1 MACCLK
7 AVEMAILILALTTA
21 TTISAQADD
30 TLTGIPTV
38 IDGDTIDIHGQRIR
52 LHGIDA
58 PESKQVCVSGG
69 KKYRCGQ
76 KAALALSDRI
86 GRGSVTCT
94 AKDTDRFGRVIA
106 VCFKVDE
113 DLNGWLVSE
122 GLAVAYR
129 RYSQEYVTHEAR
141 AQSMSVGL
149 WAGDFIMPWDWR
161 RGKRLASEQ
170 VSEIPGNC
178 VIKGNISS
186 KGARIYHVPGGRW
199 YDRTKIDEA
208 KGERFFC
215 SEADATAAGWQRS
228 TQ

>member
-1 MACCLK
+1 MACRLK
-7 AVEMAILILALTTA
+7 AVDAATLIVIATMALPVTA
-21 TTISAQADD
+21 AVAGNI
-30 TLTGIPTV
+30 TGVPTV

-58 PESKQVCVSGG
+58 PESKQICISGG
-69 KKYRCGQ
+69 EKYRCGQ
-76 KAALALSDRI
+76 RAALALSDRI
-86 GRGSVTCT
+86 GRGSVTCE
-94 AKDTDRFGRVIA
+94 AKDTDRYGRVVA
-106 VCFKVDE
+106 VCFKGQE

-129 RYSQEYVTHEAR
+129 RYSQDYVGYEAQ
-141 AQSMSVGL
+141 AKSMSVGL
-149 WAGDFIMPWDWR
+149 WAGEFVMPWDWR

-170 VSEIPGNC
+170 VSAIPGDC

-199 YDRTKIDEA
+199 YDRTKNDEA

-215 SEADATAAGWQRS
+215 SEEEATAAGWRRS
-228 TQ
+228 SQ

>member
-1 MACCLK
+1 MACRLK
-7 AVEMAILILALTTA
+7 AVEAATLIVIATMALPVTA
-21 TTISAQADD
+21 AMAENI
-30 TLTGIPTV
+30 TGVPTV

-69 KKYRCGQ
+69 EKYRCGQ
-76 KAALALSDRI
+76 RAALALSDRI
-86 GRGSVTCT
+86 GRGSVTCE
-94 AKDTDRFGRVIA
+94 ARDTDRYGRVIA
-106 VCFKVDE
+106 VCFKGQE
-113 DLNGWLVSE
+113 NLNGWLVSE

-129 RYSQEYVTHEAR
+129 RYSEDYVTHEAR
-141 AQSMSVGL
+141 AQSILVGL
-149 WAGDFIMPWDWR
+149 WAGEFIMPWDWR

-170 VSEIPGNC
+170 VLANPGDC

-199 YDRTKIDEA
+199 YDRTKIDQA

-215 SEADATAAGWQRS
+215 SEAEATAAGWRRS
-228 TQ
+228 SQ

>member
-1 MACCLK
+1 MACRLK
-7 AVEMAILILALTTA
+7 AVEAAILILALTTA
-21 TTISAQADD
+21 TFMPAQAAD

-58 PESKQVCVSGG
+58 PESKQVCISGG

-86 GRGSVTCT
+86 GRRSLTCR
-94 AKDTDRFGRVIA
+94 AKDTDRYGRVIA
-106 VCFKVDE
+106 VCFKGQE

-129 RYSQEYVTHEAR
+129 RYSQDYVAHEAR
-141 AQSMSVGL
+141 AQSMSAGL
-149 WAGDFIMPWDWR
+149 WAGEFIMPWDWR
-161 RGKRLASEQ
+161 RGNRLASER
-170 VSEIPGNC
+170 VSAIPGDC

-208 KGERFFC
+208 MGERFFC
-215 SEADATAAGWQRS
+215 SEAEAAAAGWRRS
-228 TQ
+228 SQ

>member
-1 MACCLK
+1 MASRLR
-7 AVEMAILILALTTA
+7 AVEAAILALTLMTM
-21 TTISAQADD
+21 TTISAQAADA
-30 TLTGIPTV
+30 LTGIPTV

-58 PESKQVCVSGG
+58 PESKQVCGAGG
-69 KKYRCGQ
+69 EKYRCGQ
-76 KAALALSDRI
+76 KAALGLSDRI
-86 GRGSVTCT
+86 GRGSVTCE
-94 AKDTDRFGRVIA
+94 AKGTDRYDRVIA
-106 VCFKVDE
+106 VCFKGQE

-129 RYSQEYVTHEAR
+129 RYSQDYVTHEAQAR
-141 AQSMSVGL
+141 SMSVGL
-149 WAGDFIMPWDWR
+149 WAGEFIMPWDWR

-170 VSEIPGNC
+170 VATTPGDC

-199 YDRTKIDEA
+199 YDQTKINKA

-215 SEADATAAGWQRS
+215 SEDEAQASGWRPSYQ
-228 TQ
+228 

>member
-1 MACCLK
+1 MACRLK
-7 AVEMAILILALTTA
+7 AVDAATLIVIATMALPVTA
-21 TTISAQADD
+21 AVAGNI
-30 TLTGIPTV
+30 TGVPTV

-58 PESKQVCVSGG
+58 PESKQICISGG
-69 KKYRCGQ
+69 EKYRCGQ
-76 KAALALSDRI
+76 RAALALSDRI
-86 GRGSVTCT
+86 GRGSVTCE
-94 AKDTDRFGRVIA
+94 AKYTDRYGRVVA
-106 VCFKVDE
+106 VCFKGQE

-129 RYSQEYVTHEAR
+129 RYSQDYVGYEAQ
-141 AQSMSVGL
+141 AKSMSVGL
-149 WAGDFIMPWDWR
+149 WAGEFVMPWDWR

-170 VSEIPGNC
+170 VSAIPGDC

-199 YDRTKIDEA
+199 YDRTKNDEA

-215 SEADATAAGWQRS
+215 SEEEATAAGWRRS
-228 TQ
+228 SQ

>member
-1 MACCLK
+1 MACRLK
-7 AVEMAILILALTTA
+7 AVEAAILILTLTTA
-21 TTISAQADD
+21 TFMPAQAAD

-58 PESKQVCVSGG
+58 PESKQLCVSGG
-69 KKYRCGQ
+69 NKYRCGQ
-76 KAALALSDRI
+76 KSAMALSDRI
-86 GRGSVTCT
+86 GRGSVTCK
-94 AKDTDRFGRVIA
+94 AKDTDRYGRVIA
-106 VCFKVDE
+106 VCFKSQE

-129 RYSQEYVTHEAR
+129 RYSQDYVTHEAR
-141 AQSMSVGL
+141 ARSMPAGL
-149 WAGDFIMPWDWR
+149 WAGEFIMPWDWR
-161 RGKRLASEQ
+161 RGQRLASEQ
-170 VSEIPGNC
+170 VSAIPGDC

-215 SEADATAAGWQRS
+215 SEADATAAGWRRS
-228 TQ
+228 SQ

>member
-7 AVEMAILILALTTA
+7 AVEAAILLLALTTA
-21 TTISAQADD
+21 TIMPAEAAD
-30 TLTGIPTV
+30 TSTGIPTV

-58 PESKQVCVSGG
+58 PESKQVCISGG
-69 KKYRCGQ
+69 TKYRCGQ

-86 GRGSVTCT
+86 GRGSVTCE
-94 AKDTDRFGRVIA
+94 AKDTDRYGRVVA
-106 VCFKVDE
+106 VCFKGQE
-113 DLNGWLVSE
+113 DLNGWLVSQ

-129 RYSQEYVTHEAR
+129 RYSQDYVTHEAR

-149 WAGDFIMPWDWR
+149 WAGEFIMPWDWR

-170 VSEIPGNC
+170 VLAIPGDC

-215 SEADATAAGWQRS
+215 SESEATAAGWRRS
-228 TQ
+228 SQ

>member
-1 MACCLK
+1 MARRMS
-7 AVEMAILILALTTA
+7 AVEAATLIVIATMALPVTA
-21 TTISAQADD
+21 AVAENI
-30 TLTGIPTV
+30 TGVPTV

-86 GRGSVTCT
+86 GRGSVTCE
-94 AKDTDRFGRVIA
+94 AKDTDRYGRVIA
-106 VCFKVDE
+106 ICFKGQE
-113 DLNGWLVSE
+113 DLNGWLVSK
-122 GLAVAYR
+122 GLAVTYR
-129 RYSQEYVTHEAR
+129 RYSQDYVGYETQAK
-141 AQSMSVGL
+141 SMSVGL
-149 WAGDFIMPWDWR
+149 WAGEFVMPWDWR

-170 VSEIPGNC
+170 VSTIPGDC

-215 SEADATAAGWQRS
+215 SEAEATAAGWRRS
-228 TQ
+228 SQ

>member
-1 MACCLK
+1 MACRLK
-7 AVEMAILILALTTA
+7 AVEAAILLLALTTA
-21 TTISAQADD
+21 TIMPAHAAD

-69 KKYRCGQ
+69 KEYRCGQ

-86 GRGSVTCT
+86 GRGSVHCK
-94 AKDTDRFGRVIA
+94 AKDTDRYGRVIA
-106 VCFKVDE
+106 VCFKGQE

-129 RYSQEYVTHEAR
+129 RYSQDYVTHEAR
-141 AQSMSVGL
+141 ARSMSVGL
-149 WAGDFIMPWDWR
+149 WAGEFIMPWDWR
-161 RGKRLASEQ
+161 RGQRLASEQ
-170 VSEIPGNC
+170 VSAIPGDC

-186 KGARIYHVPGGRW
+186 KGVRIYHVPGGRW

-215 SEADATAAGWQRS
+215 SESEATTAGWRRS
-228 TQ
+228 SQ

>member
-1 MACCLK
+1 MACRLK
-7 AVEMAILILALTTA
+7 AVEAAILLLALTMA
-21 TTISAQADD
+21 TIMPAQATD

-58 PESKQVCVSGG
+58 PESKQICLSAG

-86 GRGSVTCT
+86 GRRSLTCR
-94 AKDTDRFGRVIA
+94 AKDTDRYGRVIA
-106 VCFKVDE
+106 VCFKGQE

-129 RYSQEYVTHEAR
+129 RYSQDYVAHEAR
-141 AQSMSVGL
+141 AQSMSAGL
-149 WAGDFIMPWDWR
+149 WAGEFIMPWDWR
-161 RGKRLASEQ
+161 RGNRLASEQ
-170 VSEIPGNC
+170 VSAIPGDC
-178 VIKGNISS
+178 IIKGNISS

-208 KGERFFC
+208 MGERFFC
-215 SEADATAAGWQRS
+215 SEAEAAAAGWRRS
-228 TQ
+228 SQ